1 MLDKPAAPESSMN
14 TTSPFRRLPAT
25 LAALSFL
32 AAQPAA
38 AELEPGAAAPAFEAD
53 ATLAGEPFR
62 FVLRE
67 ALQKGPVV
75 LYFFPKA
82 FTKGCTIE
90 ANAFAEASPRYEAM
104 KATVIGI
111 SGDDIHTLKRFSVEE
126 CRNRFAVA
134 SDSGGQIM
142 KSYDASMPFVEGYA
156 KRVSYVI
163 SPQGRIIYA
172 WSSMSPAEHVPNTL
186 AALSRWSGQQP
197 TTTGGN

>member
-1 MLDKPAAPESSMN
+1 MNRTLSWRQLPAA
-14 TTSPFRRLPAT
+14 
-25 LAALSFL
+25 LAALAFFV
-32 AAQPAA
+32 AQPAV
-38 AELEPGAAAPAFEAD
+38 AELEPGAAAPTFEAD

-62 FVLRE
+62 FVLGE
-67 ALQKGPVV
+67 ALKKGPVV
-75 LYFFPKA
+75 LYFYPKA

-90 ANAFAEASPRYEAM
+90 ANAFAEAAPQYEAM
-104 KATVIGI
+104 KATVIGV
-111 SGDDIHTLKRFSVEE
+111 SGDDIATLRRFSVEE

-134 SDSGGQIM
+134 SDPGGRIM
-142 KSYDASMPFVEGYA
+142 KSYDASMPFVDGYA

-186 AALSRWSGQQP
+186 AALSRWSRQQP